1 MHIATI
7 SLLYFLALAP
17 PSQASPPR
25 LVRSTGCRC
34 ATTNA
39 SSASSLAAAAVAGAD
54 DNNSNNQQQQQRVF
68 WLQPP
73 PMEAPGDTC
82 SRLASQLEHWLDWID
97 GRSDLQAAWQLY
109 DDVRQN
115 RLQQERLVRTETAA
129 EASSSRSGGASGG
142 AQQQYHDDDERARY
156 ETVAKVTCDVEGM
169 NDESDGVALC
179 DMLVVKVV
187 LGAILLVVLFESITT
202 ISRRLGRG
210 LSEFFSGR
218 RSTGAIRI

>member
-54 DNNSNNQQQQQRVF
+54 DNNSNNQQQQRVF

-129 EASSSRSGGASGG
+129 EASSSSRSGGASGG
-142 AQQQYHDDDERARY
+142 AQQQQQHHG

-169 NDESDGVALC
+169 NDEGDGVALC

-187 LGAILLVVLFESITT
+187 LGAIMLVVLFESITT

>member
-7 SLLYFLALAP
+7 SLLYLLALAP
-17 PSQASPPR
+17 PLSQASPPR

-39 SSASSLAAAAVAGAD
+39 SALSLTAAVAGAD
-54 DNNSNNQQQQQRVF
+54 DGNDRKVGQQSSSNSQQQQRVF

-73 PMEAPGDTC
+73 PMEAPADTC
-82 SRLASQLEHWLDWID
+82 SRLAAQLEHWLDWID

-129 EASSSRSGGASGG
+129 EAASQNGGGGGAPG
-142 AQQQYHDDDERARY
+142 AQYHHDDDDDDDRPQHD

-169 NDESDGVALC
+169 RDEGDGVALC

-187 LGAILLVVLFESITT
+187 LGAVLLVVLFESITT
-202 ISRRLGRG
+202 ISR
-210 LSEFFSGR
+210 
-218 RSTGAIRI
+218 

>member
-1 MHIATI
+1 MHIATTI

-17 PSQASPPR
+17 PLSQASPPR

-39 SSASSLAAAAVAGAD
+39 SSASSLAAAVAGAD
-54 DNNSNNQQQQQRVF
+54 DDNDSKVGQQSQSQQQQRVF

-82 SRLASQLEHWLDWID
+82 SRLAAQLEHWLDWID

-129 EASSSRSGGASGG
+129 EASRNGGASGG
-142 AQQQYHDDDERARY
+142 VQQLHDDDDRPHQH
-156 ETVAKVTCDVEGM
+156 ETVAKVMCDVEGM

-187 LGAILLVVLFESITT
+187 LGAVLLVVLFESITT
-202 ISRRLGRG
+202 ISR
-210 LSEFFSGR
+210 
-218 RSTGAIRI
+218 